1 MNEQTLRQHLCEIGR
16 LCYQKEYLS
25 GHAGNLSVRMA
36 DGTILI
42 TPSGLHKG
50 LLQPEQL
57 IVINLAGQRV
67 DEPNTVNRS
76 FKPSSETPMHLETY
90 KQRPDINAVI
100 HTHAPYAV
108 TMSIGSPAIPHDLIP
123 ETFVLLGKIPVTPY
137 AMPSSIE
144 DADAVRDVIR
154 DHDTLVLERH
164 GTLAVG
170 NNLMQAFMRTETLES
185 AAKIAY
191 KLVALGGGTPLPP
204 HEMLKL
210 QQLRHDAGLGKPNE
224 TL

>member
-1 MNEQTLRQHLCEIGR
+1 MNEQSLRQHLCEIGR
-16 LCYQKEYLS
+16 LCYQKGYLV
-25 GHAGNLSVRMA
+25 GYAGNLSIRMA

-50 LLQPEQL
+50 SLQPEQL
-57 IVINLAGQRV
+57 IIINLDGQRV
-67 DEPNTVNRS
+67 DEPNETNRHFHS
-76 FKPSSETPMHLETY
+76 SSETPMHIEAY
-90 KQRPDINAVI
+90 KQRPDINAII

-108 TMSIGSPAIPHDLIP
+108 TMSIGRQSIPHDLIP
-123 ETFVLLGKIPVTPY
+123 ETFFLLGRIPVTPY
-137 AMPSSIE
+137 AMPSSTE

-170 NNLMQAFMRTETLES
+170 DNLMQAFMRTETVES

-191 KLVALGGGTPLPP
+191 KLVALGGSTPIPT
-204 HEMLKL
+204 HEMQKL
-210 QQLRHDAGLGKPNE
+210 QQLRRDAGLAKPNE
-224 TL
+224 KL